1 MNFKKIDRV
10 SMSEE
15 IIEYLKQQILS
26 RTLKSGQRLPA
37 EESLAE
43 SMGVGRGTIREALR
57 VLIHMGL
64 VERKGNGTYV
74 TEGRVKNDYQLKLDE
89 YRDIVEIIE
98 VRKVVEPALAQLA
111 AVRRNQESLDKLR
124 LELEQMRDGVADV
137 DSFLLHDST
146 FHDMVFEA
154 SGNSILEGFIRGLK
168 DLMKKNQALVLRERF
183 SHIMPKS
190 LDFHEKVYEA
200 IVKGDGDLSYQIM
213 LDHIKDI
220 EEEFRIIL
228 EGD

>member
-98 VRKVVEPALAQLA
+98 VRRVVEPALAQLA